1 MHAARP
7 GRRGAGGRGR
17 GPAGCSAPRSRA
29 AAMAS
34 KPPSWWSLLSVLDG
48 GGLPGS
54 PQITELGT
62 SEPWTFPGLS
72 ARHPH
77 KAPSSGVSPGSL
89 L

>member
-7 GRRGAGGRGR
+7 GRRGAGAGARGLLCTAEPCCCC
-17 GPAGCSAPRSRA
+17 GL
-29 AAMAS
+29 
-34 KPPSWWSLLSVLDG
+34 KTSLLVVSALG
-48 GGLPGS
+48 PRCGGLPGS

-62 SEPWTFPGLS
+62 SEWEPWTFPGLS